1 MFEIGKKSLYEM
13 GFRVGELVEE
23 KMVDG
28 REEQPCDVEESKRQ

>member
-1 MFEIGKKSLYEM
+1 MFKIGKKGLYEM
-13 GFRVGELVEE
+13 GLGVGEGVEE